1 MTSLQSKLRTL
12 QNTTANAAVI
22 DRLAPAM
29 LGADGARKY
38 LVVFHNLAEPRA
50 IGGIVGSFAVLDVVN
65 GKITIVDQGSGSR
78 DLGTFEPAIPTL
90 AELPK
95 NLYGILPGRYP
106 ADVNLAL
113 NFPLAA
119 QLISTMY
126 TSRRHVHLDGV
137 LALDP
142 VALSYLLVGAK
153 PIPVGGGVILTSA
166 TITKILFSEAYAR
179 YSRPAEAPARD
190 LFLAAATTRAFH
202 AVMSAPTDAASLL
215 PGLKRGVAE
224 HRILL
229 WSARGA
235 EQQDLTRSELAGASA
250 CRRRNRTDRGGL
262 SQ

>member
-1 MTSLQSKLRTL
+1 M
-12 QNTTANAAVI
+12 
-22 DRLAPAM
+22 
-29 LGADGARKY
+29 
-38 LVVFHNLAEPRA
+38 
-50 IGGIVGSFAVLDVVN
+50 
-65 GKITIVDQGSGSR
+65 
-78 DLGTFEPAIPTL
+78 
-90 AELPK
+90 
-95 NLYGILPGRYP
+95 
-106 ADVNLAL
+106 
-113 NFPLAA
+113 
-119 QLISTMY
+119 
-126 TSRRHVHLDGV
+126 HLDGV

-166 TITKILFSEAYAR
+166 TITKILLSEAYAR